1 MMDALCQG
9 IESWWSVNSTEES
22 YEYSRK
28 AIELIMQN
36 WEQYIFE
43 NDAEAAAN
51 IMLGANYSGRAINIT
66 QTTAAHAMSY
76 KITSLYGIPHGH
88 AVAICLPELWKYMID
103 NMDKCI
109 DKRGAKYLGSIFDEI
124 AYAMGANTPI
134 DAVRLFRNMMKQME
148 LQNPTSE
155 KKEEDL
161 EILSSS
167 VNPTRLKNNPIALVG
182 NITLYLYKLMIL

>member
-1 MMDALCQG
+1 MDALCQG